1 MPIYFHGHEFDGQT
15 SVHYDND
22 KTVEPDDIQDLAG
35 EQTRTMSYVLMCGIP
50 FMKKEISGY
59 NKQGDLEANIVY
71 IPLDGKVEFY
81 AHYEH
86 EFSYLYV
93 GELPTL
99 KREKPR
105 ADVDDYIP
113 F

>member
-1 MPIYFHGHEFDGQT
+1 MRIYFNGHEFDGKS
-15 SVHYDND
+15 SVLFDND
-22 KTVEPDDIQDLAG
+22 KTVEPDDIEDLVG
-35 EQTRTMSYVLMCGIP
+35 QQTYTKSYVLMSGIP

-71 IPLDGKVEFY
+71 IPLDGKIEF
-81 AHYEH
+81 HSEYEH
-86 EFSYLYV
+86 EISYLYL